1 MLHSTCNSPRETLQ
15 VQKLKEQEAE
25 DGISSRPRRPKALI
39 LGPTRELTDQILRV
53 AKSISHHAKFRST
66 CVNGGVDALLVLI
79 VQGCIM
85 QKLCRSLY
93 SQCSLISRS
102 SNKPQLLRA
111 AREHKHAED

>member
-1 MLHSTCNSPRETLQ
+1 MCMIPSAPCPFTVDHPVSCTFSTTCVKHPVIWQ

-66 CVNGGVDALLVLI
+66 CVNGGVA
-79 VQGCIM
+79 
-85 QKLCRSLY
+85 
-93 SQCSLISRS
+93 
-102 SNKPQLLRA
+102 
-111 AREHKHAED
+111 